1 MKENYSSVEQQILM
15 RRLNEIFL
23 TYKDNLPLD
32 VKTLDDFKRYLKENK
47 GEIKEKTVKDTIVS
61 WISNHEDYYCAQY
74 DGTSIVINKN
84 YDLVVSL
91 KSGPDIKNFVIP
103 KGDWILHQSLEWE
116 TLFTVEEELYNG

>member
-32 VKTLDDFKRYLKENK
+32 VKTLDDFKQYLKENK
-47 GEIKEKTVKDTIVS
+47 GEIKEKTVKDTIIS
-61 WISNHEDYYCAQY
+61 WISNHEDYYCVQY

-84 YDLVVSL
+84 HDLVVSL

>member
-23 TYKDNLPLD
+23 PYKDNLPLD
-32 VKTLDDFKRYLKENK
+32 VKTLDDFKQYLKENK
-47 GEIKEKTVKDTIVS
+47 GEIKEKTVKDTIIS
-61 WISNHEDYYCAQY
+61 WISNHEDYYGVQY

-91 KSGPDIKNFVIP
+91 KSGRDIKNFVIP

>member
-1 MKENYSSVEQQILM
+1 MEQQILM
-15 RRLNEIFL
+15 KRLNEIFL

-32 VKTLDDFKRYLKENK
+32 VKTLDDFKQYLKENK
-47 GEIKEKTVKDTIVS
+47 GEIKEKTVKDTIIS
-61 WISNHEDYYCAQY
+61 WISNHEDYYCVQY

>member
-61 WISNHEDYYCAQY
+61 WISNHEDYYCVQY
-74 DGTSIVINKN
+74 DETSIVINED

>member
-15 RRLNEIFL
+15 RRLNKIFL

-61 WISNHEDYYCAQY
+61 WISNHEDYYCAKY

-116 TLFTVEEELYNG
+116 TLFTVEEELYNE